1 MVNYTKLNRCF
12 AAKYR
17 FLIRVHLFGCIQIS
31 LELQYCK
38 KDDNRVLFTFL
49 EYLVRSTGMSMP
61 DMPRRKLFITSK
73 AHTGK
78 RDCKTLL
85 RIPRGGCKQFLCCGN
100 RSFWREVSFGLLF
113 RQPRKKRKD
122 TLIFKEAKNEEN
134 Q

>member
-1 MVNYTKLNRCF
+1 MNYTKLNRCF

-31 LELQYCK
+31 LELQYRK

-49 EYLVRSTGMSMP
+49 EYRVRSTGMSMP

-73 AHTGK
+73 AQTGK

-85 RIPRGGCKQFLCCGN
+85 RIPRGGCKSIPLLWEPVFLEGG
-100 RSFWREVSFGLLF
+100 EF
-113 RQPRKKRKD
+113 RAAVQAAAKK
-122 TLIFKEAKNEEN
+122 TEGHTNFQGGKE
-134 Q
+134 